1 MLRFLILWASVCLGS
16 SLTAQSVYIS
26 HCLQQCP
33 EVSSPQNEVIVRH
46 LYAAAIDSDNG
57 LAEWVAYRVLSDSVG
72 VASLLPRWWQED
84 SLSETATQLEEDI
97 ESTGIVQPDLS
108 DAQDSEY
115 RQTEF
120 SLTTDERGRLTPMTS
135 FAGTPYWDELNNLSN
150 MSPLPA
156 SLRLGSWSRLD
167 MAINE
172 LAAHAGELHVISGPL
187 YNYSSSSLAVDP
199 LQSPS
204 SYFKVVT
211 DGESV
216 AAFVFSRDL
225 PPHRHH
231 CDQISSLETIESQ
244 LDRRL
249 LPALNGLQEGEWY
262 RQLGCER

>member
-1 MLRFLILWASVCLGS
+1 MQRFLILWVSVWLSS
-16 SLTAQSVYIS
+16 SLNAQSVYIS

-33 EVSSPQNEVIVRH
+33 DVSDSRNEIIVRH
-46 LYAAAIDSDNG
+46 LYAAAIDGDSG

-84 SLSETATQLEEDI
+84 ALSETATGLEMELA
-97 ESTGIVQPDLS
+97 SSGIVQPDLS

-150 MSPLPA
+150 MSPLPVA
-156 SLRLGSWSRLD
+156 LRLGSWSRLD

-172 LAAHAGELHVISGPL
+172 LAAKAGELHVISGPL
-187 YNYSSSSLAVDP
+187 YSFSSGAIGDDSL
-199 LQSPS
+199 QTPS

-211 DGESV
+211 DGKSV
-216 AAFVFSRDL
+216 AAFVFSREL
-225 PPHRHH
+225 PPHIHH
-231 CDQISSLETIESQ
+231 CDQLSSLETIESQ
-244 LDRRL
+244 LDRQL
-249 LPALNGLQEGEWY
+249 LPALNDLKEGDWF
-262 RQLGCER
+262 RRLGCDR